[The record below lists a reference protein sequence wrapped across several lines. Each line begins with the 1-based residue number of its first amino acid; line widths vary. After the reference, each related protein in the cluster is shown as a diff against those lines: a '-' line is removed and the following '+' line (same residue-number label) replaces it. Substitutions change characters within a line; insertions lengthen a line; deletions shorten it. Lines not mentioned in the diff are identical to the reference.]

1 MRHREFLAR
10 RLDVA
15 SLAEDGCPLQGQA
28 QLGELPRWAELLH
41 PGADPSS
48 HTVSWSAQGELRG
61 RRATRAEIWLHL
73 QIQTSIALT
82 CQRCLGP
89 VDTPMQVDRWFR
101 FVEDETQA
109 ATLDE
114 ETEDDVLVANKA
126 FDLIEL
132 IEDELLLAAPIVP
145 RHNTCPAPLRV
156 NEEAAEPPVPQSPEA
171 SQPDTAGAG
180 TNNAPRPHPFAA
192 LAGLKE
198 QLKKGP
204 DGASS

>member
-1 MRHREFLAR
+1 
-10 RLDVA
+10 VA
-15 SLAEDGCPLQGQA
+15 SLAEDGGPLQGQA

-41 PGADPSS
+41 PGADTSG
-48 HTVSWSAQGELRG
+48 HTVLWSAQGELRG

-73 QIQTSIALT
+73 QIQATAALT

-89 VDTPMQVDRWFR
+89 VDTPMHVDRWFR

-114 ETEDDVLVANKA
+114 ETEDDVLVADKA

-145 RHNTCPAPLRV
+145 RHDTCPAPLRV

-171 SQPDTAGAG
+171 GPPDSAAD
-180 TNNAPRPHPFAA
+180 NSPRPHPFAA
-192 LAGLKE
+192 LAGLKG
-198 QLKKGP
+198 QLKKGSNE
-204 DGASS
+204 SSS